1 LHAVAN
7 AQRAGGIAAFIDAEH
22 ALDPDYAKALGV
34 DTDALLVSQ
43 PDTGEQ
49 ALEITDMLIRSG
61 ALDVVVIDSV
71 AALVPR
77 AEIEGE
83 MGDSHVGLQARL
95 MSQALR
101 KITGALS
108 NSGTTAIFI
117 NQLREKIGVFFG
129 SPETTT
135 GGKAL
140 KFYASVRLDIRR
152 IETLKDGGDAVGNRT
167 RVKVVKNKCV
177 AAGTR
182 VFDPV
187 TGQTHLI
194 EDVVD
199 GQLPVHVVAADK
211 AGMLHTRP
219 VVSWFDQGEQNVMG
233 LRLRDGTELWMT
245 PDHKV
250 LTEDGWRQAG
260 QLAAGDR
267 VARPR
272 KFLGFGEGEPVTP
285 EHARL
290 LGYLIGD
297 GYVGGKTPVT
307 FINVADEL
315 HRDAAEIVAQLGCDA
330 AKPRSD
336 GLQVAFSHRLGEKND
351 VLELCRQAG
360 IWGKLAPEKQVP
372 SFFFT
377 PDVSAEVVSNLLFG
391 LFETDGYVSREQTG
405 GIRVGYTTTSA
416 QLAQQVYWLL
426 LRWGIGS
433 TVSRRDPN
441 AQRSS
446 MIRGRR
452 VTGKLPSWEVRIA
465 GVDNVSMFADA
476 VPMWG
481 PRGTVLVRELASLDG
496 RYRGSQRVYLS
507 AEVIEPVLSHLASR
521 GVAAQQAAQLIGER
535 AGDPQGGM
543 RQVLG
548 AGRLRRDR
556 LARLA
561 DALDDAFLQEILAEE
576 LCYSRIVA
584 ILPSRRCRTFDIEI
598 DELHNFIANDVVVH
612 NCSPP
617 FKQAEFDILYG
628 HGISKEGSLIDMGV
642 EQGVVRKSGA
652 WYTYEGDQL

>member
-1 LHAVAN
+1 
-7 AQRAGGIAAFIDAEH
+7 
-22 ALDPDYAKALGV
+22 
-34 DTDALLVSQ
+34 
-43 PDTGEQ
+43 
-49 ALEITDMLIRSG
+49 
-61 ALDVVVIDSV
+61 
-71 AALVPR
+71 
-77 AEIEGE
+77 
-83 MGDSHVGLQARL
+83 L

-117 NQLREKIGVFFG
+117 NQLREKVGVFFG

-177 AAGTR
+177 AAGTG

-199 GQLPVHVVAADK
+199 GRLPVHVVAADK
-211 AGMLHTRP
+211 AGMLHSRP
-219 VVSWFDQGEQNVMG
+219 VVSWFDQGEQDVIG
-233 LRLRDGTELWMT
+233 LRLRDGTELWVT
-245 PDHKV
+245 PDHKI
-250 LTEDGWRQAG
+250 LTESGWYQAG

-272 KFLGFGEGEPVTP
+272 EFLGFGDAEPVTP

-307 FINVADEL
+307 FINVREEL
-315 HRDAAEIVAQLGCDA
+315 HTDAGRIAAQLGCDA
-330 AKPRSD
+330 KRRSD
-336 GLQVAFSHRLGEKND
+336 GLQVSFSHRPGEKNG

-360 IWGKLAPEKQVP
+360 IWGKLASEKQIP
-372 SFFFT
+372 PLFSA
-377 PDVSAEVVSNLLFG
+377 PDVSAEVLSNLLFG

-416 QLAQQVYWLL
+416 QLAQQMHWLL

-433 TVSRRDPN
+433 TVSRRDPS

-446 MIRGRR
+446 IIRGRR
-452 VTGKLPSWEVRIA
+452 VSGKLPCWEVRIA
-465 GVDNVSMFADA
+465 GVDNVSTFAA
-476 VPMWG
+476 VVPMWG
-481 PRGTVLVRELASLDG
+481 PRGAVLIKEL
-496 RYRGSQRVYLS
+496 
-507 AEVIEPVLSHLASR
+507 
-521 GVAAQQAAQLIGER
+521 
-535 AGDPQGGM
+535 
-543 RQVLG
+543 
-548 AGRLRRDR
+548 
-556 LARLA
+556 
-561 DALDDAFLQEILAEE
+561 
-576 LCYSRIVA
+576 
-584 ILPSRRCRTFDIEI
+584 
-598 DELHNFIANDVVVH
+598 
-612 NCSPP
+612 
-617 FKQAEFDILYG
+617 
-628 HGISKEGSLIDMGV
+628 
-642 EQGVVRKSGA
+642 
-652 WYTYEGDQL
+652 